1 EVYKLADKLLKGSVL
16 IVVNNLEATDK
27 ALIAKNKVEKM
38 LCRFIDLNFNRLP
51 KYLLTIKSDNRYEI
65 KRAKELLPIW
75 ESFDVALDIHSTTQD
90 NPPMIIASN
99 NLDFELVKDFPIKTV
114 ITNIV
119 DIQLG
124 APAFAFYGG
133 NKVIQTIEIESGQ
146 HNKTKTREVATK
158 CVLSLLNKLKMI
170 NVGVS
175 KIKTVKTFDEYYVDD
190 SIIFD
195 STDDELARP
204 FTDFECIKKGELLAL
219 VNNVKVFAKEDC
231 CVLMAPKGKKPSRIG
246 EEAVFLSK
254 PVIKKNIMI

>member
-1 EVYKLADKLLKGSVL
+1 
-16 IVVNNLEATDK
+16 
-27 ALIAKNKVEKM
+27 
-38 LCRFIDLNFNRLP
+38 
-51 KYLLTIKSDNRYEI
+51 
-65 KRAKELLPIW
+65 
-75 ESFDVALDIHSTTQD
+75 
-90 NPPMIIASN
+90 
-99 NLDFELVKDFPIKTV
+99 
-114 ITNIV
+114 
-119 DIQLG
+119 
-124 APAFAFYGG
+124 
-133 NKVIQTIEIESGQ
+133 
-146 HNKTKTREVATK
+146 
-158 CVLSLLNKLKMI
+158 MI